1 MNLPDTLQGVNDPG
15 CTTPP
20 PTAYASECS
29 DNEIHSIEETMPIK
43 SIHVH
48 LDPTL
53 FNPAA
58 LQDEIALESAVCVL
72 ESYLENPAVDQEL
85 LLRDMM
91 ARHNLFEFAF
101 SGESI
106 PSFMLQEELGGLMNL
121 WAIGVSDR
129 VANIAKARI
138 AAMFPRS
145 ASAFE
150 SSLASSL
157 LCQLSL
163 FFWHHEYPLSSLAQ
177 CHNSVDLTKPVLK
190 ALSSMTFTGE
200 IKSPVSDG
208 VDDEFEGFFVA
219 KRSKQRDRKK
229 NKRAAT
235 RTMSID
241 SKPFERLGV
250 DVPRSGEDALVL
262 EQQILDDQKDILMVG
277 AARL

>member
-1 MNLPDTLQGVNDPG
+1 MSLPDTLQGVNDLG
-15 CTTPP
+15 CTTPS

-106 PSFMLQEELGGLMNL
+106 PSFMLQEVLGELMNL

-163 FFWHHEYPLSSLAQ
+163 FFWHREYPLASLAQ

-190 ALSSMTFTGE
+190 ALAAMTFTVE
-200 IKSPVSDG
+200 MKSPVSDG

-219 KRSKQRDRKK
+219 KRTKQRDRKK